1 MSEKVQHKRR
11 KTSIGGAFAP
21 RLIEMISSPAFC
33 VLSLSGRRVLDR
45 LEIELASH
53 GGTNNG
59 KLPVTFADFHRYG
72 IDYDAIAPAIR
83 EVVALGFVDITKG
96 GRAGNAEY
104 RSPNIFR
111 LTYRH
116 TDYDNSTEEWR
127 RITGDDQAKAVATA
141 ARKSVNKNY
150 NSSRGKPGVSVGG
163 NRQAPVGETPTTAQS
178 GKPRLLTIS
187 PSGLPAPKR
196 KARDARPSKG
206 AVASGPVPDVVRSD
220 LLQSQIAT
228 RLGPEGRSS
237 ATNAFLASST
247 LSGAVS

>member
-1 MSEKVQHKRR
+1 MSEKVRHKRR

-33 VLSLSGRRVLDR
+33 VLSLSARRVLDR

-59 KLPVTFADFHRYG
+59 KLPVTFADFRRYG

-83 EVVALGFVDITKG
+83 EVVALGFVEITKS

-116 TDYDNSTEEWR
+116 TDYDNPSEEWR
-127 RITGDDQAKAVATA
+127 RISSDDQAKVTASA
-141 ARKSVNKNY
+141 ARKAVNKNY
-150 NSSRGKPGVSVGG
+150 NSSRGKPGVSVGE
-163 NRQAPVGETPTTAQS
+163 NRHAPVGETPTTVS
-178 GKPRLLTIS
+178 PGNPRLLTIS
-187 PSGLPAPKR
+187 PSAPAKR
-196 KARDARPSKG
+196 KARVARPSKG
-206 AVASGPVPDVVRSD
+206 AEASGPMPDVITV
-220 LLQSQIAT
+220 
-228 RLGPEGRSS
+228 
-237 ATNAFLASST
+237 
-247 LSGAVS
+247 